1 MKHKR
6 FQADL
11 TEEEKTKSYAK
22 YFYKK
27 LAPVPEETMRAIE
40 AGPMDPA
47 DALPFK
53 RINDLLNPGYHA
65 VETGHCRMPD
75 NTCYVAVLTK
85 MPGVNVEMLYWW
97 FWWHALESLRYK
109 IWYPGSHVGI
119 SVADRERLENSS
131 LSPQERFWN
140 NPHYP
145 VEDVGVGL
153 DILSINFI
161 SPEDFGFDTS
171 RFAEVGGV
179 AAVCSVVG
187 SVTKKVRHT
196 RMCHFLRQ
204 IDGGVEL
211 RSRFWIGG
219 NLKLDKFAEKS
230 IINRIANTRLIRRLA
245 IPRDTP
251 YQMALHCARE
261 YSNLAEILPELY
273 RAYGPGHS
281 DSSYN

>member
-1 MKHKR
+1 MKQKR
-6 FQADL
+6 YQADL

-27 LAPVPEETMRAIE
+27 LAPVSEETMRAIQ
-40 AGPMDPA
+40 AGPMNPA
-47 DALPFK
+47 DALPFERK
-53 RINDLLNPGYHA
+53 NDLLNRGYHA

-85 MPGVNVEMLYWW
+85 MPGVNTEMLHWW
-97 FWWHALESLRYK
+97 FWWHALENLRYK
-109 IWYPGSHVGI
+109 IWYPGFHVGI
-119 SVADRERLENSS
+119 SVADRERLENAS
-131 LSPQERFWN
+131 LSLQERFLN

-145 VEDVGVGL
+145 VEDIGIGL

-171 RFAEVGGV
+171 RFAQAGV
-179 AAVCSVVG
+179 ATVVCSVVG
-187 SVTKKVRHT
+187 SVTKKVRHA
-196 RMCHFLRQ
+196 RMCHFVRNTA
-204 IDGGVEL
+204 DGVEM

-219 NLKLDKFAEKS
+219 NIKVNMFSENS
-230 IINRIANTRLIRRLA
+230 IINRIANTKLVRRLA

-251 YQMALHCARE
+251 YQMALHCAQE

-273 RAYGPGHS
+273 KNYGIKQQS
-281 DSSYN
+281 